1 MTAQGPAPASSDDHP
16 EGPSSPV
23 PPSPVPPSPV
33 PPRRPDPWEPPSPLG
48 PPRRPGRRPLLAAAA
63 VVVVLALAGGVISM
77 WGDGRGQTTQGT
89 PGTPGPTAGA
99 GPTTSAPRQSS
110 QASGVRAVEAE
121 VERLRGLRFR
131 RSVPVTVEPPAK
143 VADRLLREF
152 DRETDKADVQRQ
164 ARALELLGELPQ
176 GTDLYRLLRSVQAE
190 SVLGF
195 YVPGKPPGK
204 GRLYVRSDRGL
215 DPYTRIV
222 LAHELTHAVTDQH
235 YDLTRADR
243 LDASHADDR
252 ATAYS
257 GLVEGDA
264 TFIMS
269 LYYNQV
275 LSPGEQADA
284 DRVGN
289 AQRTPRLDA
298 APPALRESL
307 LFPYSAGL
315 AFVRALYQRG
325 GWEAVDRAY
334 RDPPASTE
342 QLLHP
347 DRYLDQRDQPQTVR
361 VPDLRGALGQ
371 GWRQGTHGEWGEFDT
386 RLLLGG
392 EFSAAT
398 AERAAAGWDGGELRT
413 FERSGRTALVL
424 RTVWDS
430 PAEARESC
438 TAMSRWATV
447 RFGAPVA
454 SKRWSSPLQQGALA
468 CQGTHVAWLS
478 APDRPA
484 LDRLARGLG
493 GA

>member
-1 MTAQGPAPASSDDHP
+1 MTAQGPAPASSNDHP
-16 EGPSSPV
+16 EGPSRPV
-23 PPSPVPPSPV
+23 PPW
-33 PPRRPDPWEPPSPLG
+33 RRVPWEPPG
-48 PPRRPGRRPLLAAAA
+48 PPRRPAGRPLLAAAA
-63 VVVVLALAGGVISM
+63 IVVVLALAIGAISM
-77 WGDGRGQTTQGT
+77 WGDGRSRTT
-89 PGTPGPTAGA
+89 PGTTGPTASE
-99 GPTTSAPRQSS
+99 GPTTSASRRPS
-110 QASGVRAVEAE
+110 QASGIRAVEAE

-131 RSVPVTVEPPAK
+131 RAVPVTVESPAK
-143 VADRLLREF
+143 VAHQLLREL
-152 DRETDKADVQRQ
+152 DSGTDKADLQRQ
-164 ARALELLGELPQ
+164 ARALELLGELPR
-176 GTDLYRLLRSVQAE
+176 GTDLYGLLRSVQAE

-195 YVPGKPPGK
+195 YVPGKPPAK

-235 YDLTRADR
+235 YDLTLADR

-257 GLVEGDA
+257 GLIEGDA
-264 TFIMS
+264 TVVMS
-269 LYYNQV
+269 LYHDQA
-275 LSPGEQADA
+275 LSPGERADA
-284 DRVGN
+284 DRVGST
-289 AQRTPRLDA
+289 QRTPKLDA

-307 LFPYSAGL
+307 LFPYSAGV

-325 GWEAVDRAY
+325 GWEAVNRAY

-361 VPDLRGALGQ
+361 VPDLRAALGE
-371 GWRQGTHGEWGEFDT
+371 GWRQGTHGEWGEFDM

-392 EFSAAT
+392 EFPAAT
-398 AERAAAGWDGGELRT
+398 TERIATGWDGGQLRT
-413 FERSGRTALVL
+413 FERGGRTALVL

-447 RFGAPVA
+447 RFGEPVA
-454 SKRWSSPLQQGALA
+454 SNRWSAPLQQGALA
-468 CQGTHVAWLS
+468 CQSTYVAWLS